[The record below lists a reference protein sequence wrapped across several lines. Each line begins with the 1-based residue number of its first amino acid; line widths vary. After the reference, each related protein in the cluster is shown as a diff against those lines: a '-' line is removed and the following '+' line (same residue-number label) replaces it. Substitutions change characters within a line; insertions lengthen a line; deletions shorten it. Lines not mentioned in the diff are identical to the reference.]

1 MQQLGKGTFLC
12 NFAQNGYHEPNQMSN
27 TRTLLLVDDEA
38 HILTSLKRMLRPDG
52 YTVVTAPSGQEGLNV
67 LATTS
72 VDVIVSDQRMPGM
85 SGVEFLRQ
93 AKALHPHTVRLVL
106 SGYTD
111 LQSVT
116 DAINEGAIYKFLTK
130 PWDDEHLRANIAE
143 AFRHKELE
151 DENLRLHQALGLAHE
166 QLLQAHARLSDVM
179 HDQARRLVQDQVVM
193 GVAHEVLDR
202 LPVAVMGCDEEG
214 MIVLINAE
222 ALRVFPEAQ
231 PGVCL
236 HEVNGLSGLAQWL
249 SGPDTASAPD
259 VQMQGQSWLVRYSA
273 LGYQSQSR
281 GGVLTFIPTGPLA

>member
-1 MQQLGKGTFLC
+1 MG
-12 NFAQNGYHEPNQMSN
+12 N
-27 TRTLLLVDDEA
+27 TRTLLLVDDEE
-38 HILTSLKRMLRPDG
+38 HILASLKRMLRRDG
-52 YTVVTAPSGQEGLNV
+52 YTVVTAPSGQEGLTV
-67 LATTS
+67 LATTP

-93 AKALHPHTVRLVL
+93 AKAAYPHTVRMVL

-151 DENLRLHQALGLAHE
+151 DENLRLHQALGSAHE
-166 QLLQAHARLSDVM
+166 QLLQAHARLSDLT

-214 MIVLINAE
+214 MVVLINAE

-236 HEVNGLSGLAQWL
+236 NEVDGLSALAPWL
-249 SGPDTASAPD
+249 NGPTTASALALQ
-259 VQMQGQSWLVRYSA
+259 VQGQTWRVRYCT
-273 LGYQSQSR
+273 LGHQSQSR
-281 GGVLTFIPTGPLA
+281 GGVLTFIPIGPDA